1 MLIII
6 YTEVHSTNLQAKL
19 FFFLQIQ
26 LEPTEYVKHFS
37 GTTGT
42 YVGSPVV
49 ASLKIE
55 TNLGVYGPY
64 GKEQSVPFSIP
75 LPKNASVV
83 GFFGLTDNLLG
94 AIGVYV
100 GGSIP
105 N

>member
-1 MLIII
+1 M
-6 YTEVHSTNLQAKL
+6 HSTNLQAKL

-83 GFFGLTDNLLG
+83 GFFGLSDNLLG